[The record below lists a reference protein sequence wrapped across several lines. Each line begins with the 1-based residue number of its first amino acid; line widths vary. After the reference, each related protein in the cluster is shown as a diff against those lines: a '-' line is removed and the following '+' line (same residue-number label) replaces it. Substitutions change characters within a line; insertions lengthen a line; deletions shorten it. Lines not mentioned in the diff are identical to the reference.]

1 MTASEGRRA
10 RKALAAAGPWVLG
23 LTGAVLAACLG
34 WTLSA
39 PPEPLPEPEAD
50 RVDLSAAPEVPPEP
64 DEEPSG
70 RAAEL
75 LATCERIAEKLGSVD
90 LEDCTE
96 SGLRLSDGRSVRGT
110 PILVAEYPPLEG
122 REPLGRVLLFGGI
135 HGDEFS
141 SVSIVYTWLDMLQQ
155 HHSGLFHWRVVPL
168 LNPDG
173 LLRLKSQRMNEHGVD
188 LNRNFPSPD
197 WEVEATD
204 YWVRRTSRNPRRYPG
219 KAPLSE
225 PESLWLYDQITTF
238 RPNAIV
244 AVHAPIHLV
253 DYDGPPKAPE
263 RLGPL
268 NLRRLG
274 TYPGSLGRYAG
285 VHLGLPVVTIELPS
299 AGIMPSRADQRRM
312 WVDLVAWLR
321 ENLPRQEPQRTA
333 RLDEGTAATAAVSR
347 PR

>member
-1 MTASEGRRA
+1 MSARGSRDL
-10 RKALAAAGPWVLG
+10 RKALAAAGPWVVG
-23 LTGAVLAACLG
+23 LAGAVLAACLG
-34 WTLSA
+34 WTLGTPLE
-39 PPEPLPEPEAD
+39 PPPGPEAD
-50 RVDLSAAPEVPPEP
+50 RVDLSAAPAVPPEP
-64 DEEPSG
+64 DVPEESDT
-70 RAAEL
+70 AEL
-75 LATCERIAEKLGSVD
+75 LATCERIAGKLGSVD

-96 SGLRLSDGRSVRGT
+96 SDLRLSGGRSVRGT

-173 LLRLKSQRMNEHGVD
+173 LLRLKAQRMNEHGVD

-219 KAPLSE
+219 EAPLSE
-225 PESLWLYDQITTF
+225 PESRWLHDQIATF

-253 DYDGPPKAPE
+253 DYDGPPEAPE

-268 NLRRLG
+268 DLRRMG

-285 VHLGLPVVTIELPS
+285 VHLGLPVVTLELPS
-299 AGIMPSRADQRRM
+299 AGIMPSHDDQRRM
-312 WVDLVAWLR
+312 WVDLVAWLH
-321 ENLPRQEPQRTA
+321 ENLPRQEPLRTA
-333 RLDEGTAATAAVSR
+333 RLDEGTVATPAGADR
-347 PR
+347 